1 MGTYTVR
8 QHRVL
13 SAPPERVYRALTDP
27 TALVKWMAPHGFTAE
42 VHHIDV
48 RAGGSYRM
56 SFTNLTT
63 GKVHSFGGEYDEV
76 EPGRLLRYRDSF
88 DDPNLTEEMQMTITL
103 KEVPSG
109 TDLTIVQDL
118 IPDIIPEDACI
129 LGWQQS
135 LLLLELLVTPEIPD

>member
-8 QHRVL
+8 QHRIL
-13 SAPPERVYRALTDP
+13 HAPPQRVFRAFTDP
-27 TALVKWMAPHGFTAE
+27 AALVKWMAPHGFTAE

-48 RAGGSYRM
+48 RPGGSYRM

-63 GKVHSFGGEYDEV
+63 GKVHSFGGVYDEV
-76 EPGRLLRYRDSF
+76 ESGRLLRYRDSF
-88 DDPNLTEEMQMTITL
+88 DDPNLTDEMQMTVTL
-103 KEVPSG
+103 KAVSSG
-109 TDLTIVQDL
+109 TDLTIVQDW

-129 LGWQQS
+129 IGWQQS